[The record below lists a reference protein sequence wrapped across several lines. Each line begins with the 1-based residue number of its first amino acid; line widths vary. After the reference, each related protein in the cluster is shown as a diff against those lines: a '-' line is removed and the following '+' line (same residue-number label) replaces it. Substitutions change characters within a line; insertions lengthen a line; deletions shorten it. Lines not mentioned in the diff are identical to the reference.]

1 MAHPTA
7 AGGSPG
13 RRRNRL
19 HAESSEGRLVLR
31 LVWGGLAFAV
41 LCILLNAWLD
51 VSIGRL
57 HVIAALA
64 FVGLLAAVAG
74 GVFALIAI
82 ARRGARSTWVLGT
95 LVVSL
100 FALLVIVAQVA
111 FDVP

>member
-1 MAHPTA
+1 M
-7 AGGSPG
+7 
-13 RRRNRL
+13 
-19 HAESSEGRLVLR
+19 
-31 LVWGGLAFAV
+31 WGGLAFAV
-41 LCILLNAWLD
+41 LCILFNAWLD

-82 ARRGARSTWVLGT
+82 ARRGERSTWVLGR